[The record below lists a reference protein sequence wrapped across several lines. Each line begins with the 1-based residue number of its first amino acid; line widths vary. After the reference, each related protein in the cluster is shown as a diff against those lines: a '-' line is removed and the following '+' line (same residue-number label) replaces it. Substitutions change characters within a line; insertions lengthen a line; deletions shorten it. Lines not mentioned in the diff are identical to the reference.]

1 MRYDAL
7 LNHKN
12 IIAIMSPQII
22 ELLIFAAIAFFLIN
36 KLISILGS
44 TNENDE
50 LNKSFFGE
58 PFGMK
63 DVTQKFKVLK
73 KIDGDYA
80 NNDIIDEANKRQ
92 ILEKLPIINTKLQN
106 FDLAKFVKGSISAFS
121 MLTSNSEK
129 EDKDLLENLVDKRFI
144 EEFASKVA
152 KYYEYNSTSINAKVT
167 DLYLFGNNV
176 FIKVLFTN
184 KTKKLRSIWTFS
196 KNSNDNNRNWF
207 LSNIEEPNNV

>member
-1 MRYDAL
+1 
-7 LNHKN
+7 
-12 IIAIMSPQII
+12 MSPQII

-63 DVTQKFKVLK
+63 DVTQKFTILK
-73 KIDGDYA
+73 KIGNND

-106 FDLAKFVKGSISAFS
+106 FDLVKFVKGSVSAFS
-121 MLTSNSEK
+121 MLTSKSAK
-129 EDKDLLENLVDKRFI
+129 GDKDLLENLVDKRFI
-144 EEFASKVA
+144 EEFYSKVE
-152 KYYEYNSTSINAKVT
+152 KYYDYNTTSIDAKVT

-176 FIKVLFTN
+176 FIKVLFTDS
-184 KTKKLRSIWTFS
+184 TKKIMEIWTFT
-196 KNSNDNNRNWF
+196 KNSNDSNRNWF
-207 LSNIEEPNNV
+207 LSNIEEPYNV